1 MQRQNVLNTYNN
13 VFNIQTTQKA
23 IIMIKTLST
32 NEVIEELMSDTN
44 ANWTSEEARALT
56 AYYEELEDSLGKP
69 IVLDVVA
76 IRCDWV
82 CDTLV
87 GVVNDYDIHEEGSI
101 ETREEQLDWLRK
113 QTQVIELSKE
123 CVLYVQF

>member
-1 MQRQNVLNTYNN
+1 MY
-13 VFNIQTTQKA
+13 I
-23 IIMIKTLST
+23 TLST
-32 NEVIEELMSDTN
+32 NEIIDRLLEDTN
-44 ANWTSEEARALT
+44 ASWTYEAARAL
-56 AYYEELEDSLGKP
+56 AVYYEELEEDTGEP

-101 ETREEQLDWLRK
+101 ETREEQLKWLRK
-113 QTQVIELSKE
+113 QTQVIELKDDV
-123 CVLYVQF
+123 VLYIQF